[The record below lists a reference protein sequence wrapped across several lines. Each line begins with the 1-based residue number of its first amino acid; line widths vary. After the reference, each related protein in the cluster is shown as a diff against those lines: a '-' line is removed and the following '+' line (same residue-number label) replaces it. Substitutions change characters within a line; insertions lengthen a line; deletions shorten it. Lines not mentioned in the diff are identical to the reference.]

1 MSKQES
7 LKYKNLS
14 LKNLEKILDK
24 NLRLN
29 IPKRDQYS
37 QTHVAYENNSV
48 SGSEIIQ
55 QNKDTELFDWL
66 QQELNTDLDFDG
78 NSRANLMKSFK
89 TKREK
94 SS

>member
-29 IPKRDQYS
+29 IPKRDQSS
-37 QTHVAYENNSV
+37 QTHVVYENNSV

-78 NSRANLMKSFK
+78 NSRTNLMKSFK